1 MWQTASDFIIFLGW
15 AWQNFLIIIG
25 QIFLP
30 VRYIYTFLKNFLASA
45 LATPPAGPDI
55 FHFDTGILSIFSI
68 VPYWNTLIFAL
79 VIGITILM
87 IIFILKTFL
96 KT

>member
-15 AWQNFLIIIG
+15 VLQNFLIFVG

-30 VRYIYTFLKNFLASA
+30 VRYIYTFLKSFLSSA
-45 LATPPAGPDI
+45 LAIPPAIPSFYTPDA
-55 FHFDTGILSIFSI
+55 GVLSIFAQ
-68 VPYWNTLIFAL
+68 VPYWNTLLFAA

-87 IIFILKTFL
+87 IVFIIKTFL

>member
-15 AWQNFLIIIG
+15 VWQNFLTTIG

-30 VRYIYTFLKNFLASA
+30 VRYIYVFLKQFLTLALAS
-45 LATPPAGPDI
+45 PPQGPGI
-55 FHFDTGILSIFSI
+55 YTFDTGVLSIFAQ
-68 VPYWNTLIFAL
+68 VPYWNILIFSAVL
-79 VIGITILM
+79 GITILM
-87 IIFILKTFL
+87 IVFILKTFL